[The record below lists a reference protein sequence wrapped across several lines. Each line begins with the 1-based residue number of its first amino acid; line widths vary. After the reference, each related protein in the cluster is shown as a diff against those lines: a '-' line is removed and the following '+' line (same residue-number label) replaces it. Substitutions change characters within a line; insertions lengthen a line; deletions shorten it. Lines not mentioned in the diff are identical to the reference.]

1 MKTKVD
7 RPSENVLE
15 IWEFGK
21 NRLLGYA
28 DSFRELA
35 KNLKGDFE
43 FSSREVPSRE
53 REEILMARNQW
64 ENRQVLCDHLA
75 EMAQIMTKVA
85 LEVFRYRPV
94 EERRRRIILHTL
106 KQEGIAVK
114 DLFYIERPGKRTG
127 LCIAMS
133 SVKHGSRKA
142 GEVADLLSVA
152 LNRRLSMSLNS
163 PYQVD
168 AQFRSFMLVEEPPFV
183 VMTGSARAVRE
194 NEVCSGDNYAFLE
207 SECGRVTMLLADG
220 TGSGEKA
227 GEDSG
232 RVLDLME
239 KLIEADFAMENAV
252 NLINNAFLARGQE
265 KNLST
270 LDICDLDLYEG
281 TCAFYKAG
289 AAASFIKR
297 EYLVEQIDIRSLP
310 LGILQSME
318 SEAVTCELT
327 DGDYIIMMTDGVLD
341 ALEQNHYE
349 NAMKRMLSEMKERN
363 PKEMAERI
371 LQFVLR
377 CSQGRV
383 LDDMTVIVLGMWESS
398 GGSPSSG
405 KRGFPS

>member
-1 MKTKVD
+1 MKTRMDK
-7 RPSENVLE
+7 PAENLLE
-15 IWEFGK
+15 ISDFGK
-21 NRLLGYA
+21 SRLMGYA

-35 KNLKGDFE
+35 KNLEGDFE
-43 FSSREVPSRE
+43 YQSDDREKM
-53 REEILMARNQW
+53 LMARNQW
-64 ENRQVLCDHLA
+64 ENRQVLCDHLV

-85 LEVFRYRPV
+85 SEVYRYRPV
-94 EERRRRIILHTL
+94 EERRRKIILHTL

-127 LCIAMS
+127 MFLSMN
-133 SVKHGSRKA
+133 SVKRGGRKA

-168 AQFRSFMLVEEPPFV
+168 ESPKSFMLVEEPSYV
-183 VMTGSARAVRE
+183 VMTGAARAVRE
-194 NEVCSGDNYAFLE
+194 NEACSGDNYAFLE

-227 GEDSG
+227 SEDSG
-232 RVLDLME
+232 RILDLME
-239 KLIEADFAMENAV
+239 KLIEADFAMENAM
-252 NLINNAFLARGQE
+252 NLINNAVLTRGQD

-281 TCAFYKAG
+281 TCVFYKAG

-297 EYLVEQIDIRSLP
+297 EYLVEQIDTHSLP
-310 LGILQSME
+310 LGVLQSPE
-318 SEAVTCELT
+318 SEMVACDLM

-341 ALEQNHYE
+341 ALERNRYE
-349 NAMKRMLSEMKERN
+349 EAMKRMIGEMKERN

-371 LQFVLR
+371 LQFVLH
-377 CSQGRV
+377 CSQGRI
-383 LDDMTVIVLGMWESS
+383 LDDMTVIVLGMWES
-398 GGSPSSG
+398 GH
-405 KRGFPS
+405 